1 MNLSDKIF
9 NPDVEYMEEKKD
21 IDGLIKALN
30 HDEYLIRKE
39 AAKSLKIVGDESA
52 VEALIMSLKYGELEV
67 EHTNLNAVREY
78 SAEALGIIGDH
89 RAVNPLIKTMKEDI
103 DDDVRWKSA
112 WALGKIGDE
121 DAVDSLIEALNDDC
135 WTVRENA
142 TKALGNIGSLKAVEP
157 LIITLGS
164 DEWRLR
170 KYAAVS
176 IGKIGDKRGVIP
188 LLNTLNDNDDDV
200 SRSAIDALGKMGD
213 ITFQPLMELFKEDDD
228 WYIRSK
234 AAEALG
240 NIGDKRAVGTLIDAL
255 SNRKK
260 KDRNRFIRGRALEAL
275 GKIGDIRA
283 VDVITIALAD
293 NILFVRQRAED
304 ALERIRLSQ
313 SHKII
318 HFDDGEILFDY
329 PINWDIKAIINE
341 KQMVNG
347 IYGENLTF
355 TINRGMGIDEN
366 SLDEFID
373 ILKEAFI
380 LQNIHVISEKSLK
393 TGEMEGCL
401 ITCENL
407 DLSSI
412 LIIACYKLY
421 DRIYYLRFS
430 IEPDVFEDVQEDI
443 NLIIN
448 SFYILN

>member
-1 MNLSDKIF
+1 
-9 NPDVEYMEEKKD
+9 MEEKND

-39 AAKSLKIVGDESA
+39 AARSLKKVGDERV
-52 VEALIMSLKYGELEV
+52 VEPLIMSLKYEEWQV
-67 EHTNLNAVREY
+67 QHIHLNAVREY
-78 SAEALGIIGDH
+78 SAEALGIIGDK
-89 RAVNPLIKTMKEDI
+89 RAVNPLINAMKEDI

-135 WTVRENA
+135 WTVRENS

-157 LIITLGS
+157 LIITLNS

-170 KYAAVS
+170 KYAAAS
-176 IGKIGDKRGVIP
+176 IGKIGDERGVKP
-188 LLNTLNDNDDDV
+188 LLNMLNDNDDDV
-200 SRSAIDALGKMGD
+200 SRSAIDALGNMGD
-213 ITFQPLMELFKEDDD
+213 MAFKPLMELFKEDDD

-240 NIGDKRAVGTLIDAL
+240 NIGDIRAVRTLIDAL
-255 SNRKK
+255 SNKKK

-283 VDVITIALAD
+283 VDIITIALDD
-293 NILFVRQRAED
+293 NILFVRQKAED

-313 SHKII
+313 SHEII

-329 PINWDIKAIINE
+329 PINWDIKTIINE
-341 KQMVNG
+341 KKIVKG
-347 IYGENLTF
+347 IYGENVTF
-355 TINRGMGIDEN
+355 TINRGIGIDEN

-380 LQNIHVISEKSLK
+380 LQNIRVISEKTLK

-407 DLSSI
+407 DLYNI
-412 LIIACYKLY
+412 LIIAGFKLY
-421 DRIYYLRFS
+421 ERIYYLQFS
-430 IEPDVFEDVQEDI
+430 IEPELFEDVQEDI

>member
-1 MNLSDKIF
+1 MNLSDEIL
-9 NPDVEYMEEKKD
+9 NPDIRYMEENKD

-39 AAKSLKIVGDESA
+39 AARSLKKVGDERA
-52 VEALIMSLKYGELEV
+52 VEPLIMSLKYEEMEV
-67 EHTNLNAVREY
+67 ESANLNAVREY
-78 SAEALGIIGDH
+78 SVEALGIIGDQ

-112 WALGKIGDE
+112 WALGRIGDG
-121 DAVDSLIEALNDDC
+121 DAVDSLVEALNDDC

-157 LIITLGS
+157 LIITLSS

-176 IGKIGDKRGVIP
+176 IGKIGDERGVIP

-200 SRSAIDALGKMGD
+200 GRSAIDALGKMGD
-213 ITFQPLMELFKEDDD
+213 IAFQPLMELFKEDDD
-228 WYIRSK
+228 WYLRSK
-234 AAEALG
+234 AAEVLG
-240 NIGDKRAVGTLIDAL
+240 NIGDRRAVGTLINAL
-255 SNRKK
+255 SNKKK
-260 KDRNRFIRGRALEAL
+260 KDRNRFIRGRVLEAL

-283 VDVITIALAD
+283 VDVITIALDD

-329 PINWDIKAIINE
+329 PINWDMKAIIDE
-341 KQMVNG
+341 KKLVKG

-380 LQNIHVISEKSLK
+380 LQNIRVISEKSLK

-401 ITCENL
+401 ITCENR
-407 DLSSI
+407 DLSNI
-412 LIIACYKLY
+412 LIITCYKLY

-430 IEPDVFEDVQEDI
+430 IEPDAFEDVHER
-443 NLIIN
+443 
-448 SFYILN
+448 Y